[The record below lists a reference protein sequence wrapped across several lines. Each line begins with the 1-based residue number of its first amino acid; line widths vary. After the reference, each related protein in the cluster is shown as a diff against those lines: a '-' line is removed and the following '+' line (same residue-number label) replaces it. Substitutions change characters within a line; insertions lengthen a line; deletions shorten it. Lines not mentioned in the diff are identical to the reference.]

1 MTDNADNTPEAADNP
16 VPVALRD
23 EEGRLN
29 PQWMSLLAAG
39 LLAED
44 AELVRELM
52 VPLHE
57 SDTGDIIEALGHDDR
72 VRLVL
77 LLGDSFDYSA
87 LTEVDDSVRIDL
99 MDALPNAD
107 IAKGIADLDSDDAVY
122 ILEDLEQEDQ
132 DEILAQMPAFE
143 RLSLKR
149 SLDFPEDS
157 AGRRMQTEF
166 IAIPP
171 FWTVG
176 QTIDYMRNEQDLPDD
191 FYQIYVVDP
200 GYNLLGT
207 IPLDRILRA
216 QRRMKISDIMNTQV
230 RQIEATLD
238 QEEAARIFERYDLI
252 EVAVIDE
259 SKRLVG
265 VLTIDDIV
273 DVIHEEAGE
282 DIHRLAGVGDED
294 ISGTVRDA
302 VRSRVGWL
310 LANLFTATLAS
321 IVIGFFD
328 GTIEQMVAL
337 AVLMP
342 IVASMG
348 GNAGTQT
355 MTVTVRAIAM
365 RELDSFNARRLI
377 TREFLVGLFNGIIFA
392 VLLGL
397 ITALRFNSIALGVV
411 IGMAMVVNMVV
422 AGLCGILV
430 PLGLYKLKI
439 DPAIASSTFVMTIT
453 DVVGFFAFLT
463 IAGLWFG
470 LF

>member
-1 MTDNADNTPEAADNP
+1 MNEYAENAPDAPDASTE
-16 VPVALRD
+16 VALRD
-23 EEGRLN
+23 AEGRLN
-29 PQWMSLLAAG
+29 PQWMG
-39 LLAED
+39 LLSAGILTED
-44 AELVRELM
+44 AELLRSLM

-57 SDTGDIIEALGHDDR
+57 SDTGDIIEALPADDR
-72 VRLVL
+72 VRLVQL
-77 LLGDSFDYSA
+77 MGDAFDYSA

-99 MDALPNAD
+99 MEELPNAD
-107 IAKGIADLDSDDAVY
+107 IAKGVADLDSDDAVY
-122 ILEDLEQEDQ
+122 LLEDLEQEDR

-149 SLDFPEDS
+149 SLDFPEES

-176 QTIDYMRNEQDLPDD
+176 QTIDYLRSDDNLPDD
-191 FYQIYVVDP
+191 FHQIYVVDP

-207 IPLDRILRA
+207 IALDRVLRA
-216 QRRMKISDIMNTQV
+216 QRPTTISDIMNTQV
-230 RQIEATLD
+230 RQLEATLD

-294 ISGTVRDA
+294 ISGNVRDA

-310 LANLFTATLAS
+310 LANLVAATLAS

-377 TREFLVGLFNGIIFA
+377 TREFLVGFINGIIFA
-392 VLLGL
+392 VLLGI
-397 ITALRFNSIALGVV
+397 ITALRFSSISLGVV
-411 IGMAMVVNMVV
+411 IGLAIIVNMIV

-430 PLGLYKLKI
+430 PLGLYRLKV

>member
-1 MTDNADNTPEAADNP
+1 MNEYAENAPDAPDASTE
-16 VPVALRD
+16 VSLRD
-23 EEGRLN
+23 AEGRLN
-29 PQWMSLLAAG
+29 PQWMG
-39 LLAED
+39 LLSAGILTED
-44 AELVRELM
+44 AELLRSLM

-57 SDTGDIIEALGHDDR
+57 SDTGDIIEALPADDR
-72 VRLVL
+72 VRLVQL
-77 LLGDSFDYSA
+77 MGDAFDYSA

-99 MDALPNAD
+99 MEELPNAD
-107 IAKGIADLDSDDAVY
+107 IAKGVADLDSDDAVY
-122 ILEDLEQEDQ
+122 LLEDLEQEDR

-149 SLDFPEDS
+149 SLDFPEES

-176 QTIDYMRNEQDLPDD
+176 QTIDCLRSDDNLPDD
-191 FYQIYVVDP
+191 FHQIYVVDP

-207 IPLDRILRA
+207 IALDRVLRA
-216 QRRMKISDIMNTQV
+216 QRPTTISDIMNTQV
-230 RQIEATLD
+230 RQLEATLD

-294 ISGTVRDA
+294 ISGTVKDA

-310 LANLFTATLAS
+310 LANLVAATLAS

-377 TREFLVGLFNGIIFA
+377 TREFLVGFINGIIFA
-392 VLLGL
+392 VLLGI
-397 ITALRFNSIALGVV
+397 ITALRFSSISLGVV
-411 IGMAMVVNMVV
+411 IGLAIIVNMIV

-430 PLGLYKLKI
+430 PLGLYRLKV